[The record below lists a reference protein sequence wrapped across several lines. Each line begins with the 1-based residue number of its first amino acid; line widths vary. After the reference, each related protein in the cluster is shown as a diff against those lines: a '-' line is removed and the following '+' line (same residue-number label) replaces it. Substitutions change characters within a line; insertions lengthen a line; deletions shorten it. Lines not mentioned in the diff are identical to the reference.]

1 MGTVYQKI
9 LRETIQDRPM
19 KMKTINITRK
29 KFNLPLLDKDEKKL
43 VYVPSTIVELDNDF
57 KLYRYKNKLY
67 LENGVMVFDFTVDGK
82 VTKQTIEKRLSL
94 FKNPESFW
102 YTVNAAINN
111 RTAEERLSHYLKYSD
126 RTEQDKILTVLGV
139 VGDVVTAKFYDGL
152 AYIRGEYKFDI
163 IKVDDFL
170 KRKYPEEYPDD
181 ISMKDFMTK
190 KWGREFAAKFI
201 DYV

>member
-1 MGTVYQKI
+1 MKM
-9 LRETIQDRPM
+9 ETI
-19 KMKTINITRK
+19 KITRK

-43 VYVPSTIVELDNDF
+43 IYVPSTIVELDNDF

-102 YTVNAAINN
+102 YTVNAAVNN

-152 AYIRGEYKFDI
+152 AYIRG
-163 IKVDDFL
+163 
-170 KRKYPEEYPDD
+170 
-181 ISMKDFMTK
+181 
-190 KWGREFAAKFI
+190 
-201 DYV
+201 